1 MVTPDRSTRPT
12 SAPAI
17 AQSHVIEPT
26 LPPVSDN
33 KEPAVTKT
41 EKEIQR
47 KELKREE
54 VLPEKPKTEPSQ
66 DFKVC

>member
-26 LPPVSDN
+26 PPAASDN

-41 EKEIQR
+41 EEIQR

-54 VLPEKPKTEPSQ
+54 KLPEKPKTEPAEDSQ
-66 DFKVC
+66 VC